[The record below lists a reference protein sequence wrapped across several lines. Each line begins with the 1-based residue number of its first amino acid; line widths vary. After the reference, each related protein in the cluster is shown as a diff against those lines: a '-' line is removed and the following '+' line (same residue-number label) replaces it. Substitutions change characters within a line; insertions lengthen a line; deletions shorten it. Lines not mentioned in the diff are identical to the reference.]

1 MMIATD
7 VSDTTVSSDIF
18 VNDVKT
24 AVKATKES
32 KKRPDTRAIR
42 EYHSNTSEILKDP
55 VS

>member
-32 KKRPDTRAIR
+32 KKSPDKKNNPGI
-42 EYHSNTSEILKDP
+42 P
-55 VS
+55 F